1 MVKRY
6 MLVTGLWAMG
16 MALALGLGEPMAR
29 AEPMQVQDAVGEYSV
44 KFEEVSNNCKNT
56 GMTLRTAA
64 IKVAQVKGRSIR
76 MSIPMVPD
84 MRGAVRKGGKFR
96 AKAKKGRTNIQGIDG
111 RFSAGGR
118 FEGKTIQFVFIAEYF
133 RGDEPL
139 CTQSWNAVGQRG
151 VP

>member
-1 MVKRY
+1 MKRY
-6 MLVTGLWAMG
+6 VLVTGLWAVG
-16 MALALGLGEPMAR
+16 MAATLGLGEPLAR
-29 AEPMQVQDAVGEYSV
+29 AEPMQAQDAVGEYST

-56 GMTLRTAA
+56 GMTLRTAPV
-64 IKVAQVKGRSIR
+64 KVMLVKGRSIR

-84 MRGAVRKGGKFR
+84 LLGAVRKGGKFR

-111 RFSAGGR
+111 RFSTGGR
-118 FEGKTIQFVFIAEYF
+118 FDGKTVQFVFIAEYF

-151 VP
+151 TP